1 MDPAE
6 LKLDGTA
13 VGGLLRTIFV
23 HEMTVAV
30 TVCNEC
36 GASGF
41 LATVM
46 VYNQA
51 PGTVMRCP
59 ACDSILMR
67 IVHGSGRYW
76 LDLRGVRSL
85 QIEVGS

>member
-13 VGGLLRTIFV
+13 VGGLLRTIFA

-36 GASGF
+36 GAAD
-41 LATVM
+41 LVATLM

-51 PGTVMRCP
+51 PGAVMRCP

-67 IVHGSGRYW
+67 IVYGSGRYW

>member
-1 MDPAE
+1 MDTAE

-13 VGGLLRTIFV
+13 VGGLLRTIFA

-30 TVCNEC
+30 TVCDEC
-36 GASGF
+36 GAEG
-41 LATVM
+41 LVATLM

-51 PGTVMRCP
+51 PGTIMRCP
-59 ACDSILMR
+59 ACDNILIR
-67 IVHGSGRYW
+67 IVHGRGRYW

-85 QIEVGS
+85 QIEMES

>member
-1 MDPAE
+1 MDTAE

-13 VGGLLRTIFV
+13 VGGLLRTIFA

-30 TVCNEC
+30 TVCDGC
-36 GASGF
+36 GAAGL
-41 LATVM
+41 LATLM

-51 PGTVMRCP
+51 PGTIMRCP
-59 ACDSILMR
+59 ACDNILIR
-67 IVHGSGRYW
+67 IVHGNGRYW

-85 QIEVGS
+85 QIEVET

>member
-13 VGGLLRTIFV
+13 VGGLLRTIFA

-36 GASGF
+36 GAAD
-41 LATVM
+41 LVATLM

-59 ACDSILMR
+59 ACDSILLR
-67 IVHGSGRYW
+67 IVHGNGHYW

-85 QIEVGS
+85 QIDVGT

>member
-1 MDPAE
+1 MDTAE

-13 VGGLLRTIFV
+13 VGGLLHSIFA

-36 GASGF
+36 GAAD
-41 LATVM
+41 LVATLM

-59 ACDSILMR
+59 ACDSILLR
-67 IVHGSGRYW
+67 IVHGNGHYW

-85 QIEVGS
+85 QIDVGT

>member
-1 MDPAE
+1 MDPTE
-6 LKLDGTA
+6 LKLDGSA
-13 VGGLLRTIFV
+13 VGGLLRTIFA

-36 GASGF
+36 GAAD
-41 LATVM
+41 LVATLM

-59 ACDSILMR
+59 ACDSILIR
-67 IVHGSGRYW
+67 IVHGNAHYW

-85 QIEVGS
+85 QIDVGT